1 MGDRVSVVKNITLVV
16 GAFTFT
22 LVLSGSG
29 STHQPDDT
37 LPLVVDFEF
46 DGRIGEWKDLPVRY
60 GANEFGERD
69 KDLRV
74 WVGQVEGGIAVA
86 GEGPAA
92 RFDPATGPGIGFW
105 LADGDPPDYP
115 PVGWGHQF
123 GYEELTSAEGCA
135 EYEDAW
141 EDSSCPDWYD
151 DQLEHRTRLTR
162 LFVRRWQANARHVR
176 ETAAGAAW
184 AAFDTPTRD
193 RLRSL
198 EPHGEPVFSHHVQD
212 GRTAFELF
220 VPWVAFPPL
229 TPFTIDRLR
238 IGVDLPPSL
247 SFEFPALE
255 TVVLAQPR
263 EYRVTRCG
271 LGDRAAIIRPRPT
284 SAFRVPSAS
293 RGVVFRP
300 VDDRD
305 LLELVILDNEAGGY
319 LYTPD
324 STIASPVAFSA
335 DFYVHDLEDGSA
347 LCGPVLAYHSETV
360 QTQPRLER
368 LVWAG
373 SSIADGDPVFAE
385 HQLET
390 RRLPD
395 GNLLVKEGPWIWMS
409 YYGSGQCGGCPRV
422 SVGVHH
428 LDTATGELT
437 AALSLS
443 VVAEYF
449 DTEISVSADWT
460 EVTAYESQRDYEQDV
475 ETVTWTATTHCYQ
488 PGDRRYDVC
497 TVESSAG
504 EPTQQLWLGW
514 DTWE

>member
-1 MGDRVSVVKNITLVV
+1 MSVAKIIASVVGGFAV
-16 GAFTFT
+16 T

-29 STHQPDDT
+29 PTHRPDDT
-37 LPLVVDFEF
+37 LPLVVDFEL
-46 DGRIGEWKDLPVRY
+46 DGRIGEWNDLPVRY
-60 GANEFGERD
+60 GADELGERG

-86 GEGPAA
+86 GEGSAA

-105 LADGDPPDYP
+105 LADGDPPRYP
-115 PVGWGHQF
+115 PIGWGHQF
-123 GYEELTSAEGCA
+123 GYEELASAADCA
-135 EYEDAW
+135 EYEEAW
-141 EDSSCPDWYD
+141 EDGSCPDWYD

-176 ETAAGAAW
+176 ETSAGPAW
-184 AAFDTPTRD
+184 AAFDALTRD

-198 EPHGEPVFSHHVQD
+198 EPRGEPVFSQHVQD
-212 GRTAFELF
+212 GKTAFELF

-229 TPFTIDRLR
+229 TPLTIDRLR

-247 SFEFPALE
+247 LFESPALE
-255 TVVLAQPR
+255 TVVLAQSR
-263 EYRVTRCG
+263 EYRVTRCE
-271 LGDRAAIIRPRPT
+271 LGDRAAIIRPHPT
-284 SAFRVPSAS
+284 SAFRVPSAL
-293 RGVVFRP
+293 RGVVFLP

-324 STIASPVAFSA
+324 STIASPVAFRA
-335 DFYVHDLEDGSA
+335 DFYVRNLEDGST
-347 LCGPVLAYHSETV
+347 LCGPVLAYRSETV

-373 SSIADGDPVFAE
+373 SSVADGDPVFAE
-385 HQLET
+385 QPLET

-422 SVGVHH
+422 SVGIHH
-428 LDTATGELT
+428 VDTATGELT
-437 AALSLS
+437 AALSHS

-475 ETVTWTATTHCYQ
+475 ETVTWTATTYCYQ
-488 PGDRRYDVC
+488 PEERRFEVC
-497 TVESSAG
+497 GVESPVPA
-504 EPTQQLWLGW
+504 PPRALWL
-514 DTWE
+514 DWEEVWE